1 MKQSFA
7 SPPMDAAAR
16 DRLNY
21 FVKCQD
27 YIFHFNKIQTTI
39 HCQVFVSKDA
49 GRKLIAVIRLV
60 YIFNQL
66 NEQTQKY
73 LQNLEVLEFQ
83 VNR

>member
-1 MKQSFA
+1 M
-7 SPPMDAAAR
+7 
-16 DRLNY
+16 
-21 FVKCQD
+21 
-27 YIFHFNKIQTTI
+27 TI